1 MADLGV
7 AFVDDMIDNTQD
19 QMQVSNPRQLAL
31 INSCD
36 NLNEKEEKKNNP
48 TKKFKIGIW

>member
-1 MADLGV
+1 MTHPNDDMDCFREDV
-7 AFVDDMIDNTQD
+7 VDDMIDNTQD

-36 NLNEKEEKKNNP
+36 NLNEKEEKKS
-48 TKKFKIGIW
+48 